1 MVKDPNDK
9 ARTRE
14 TKNDATENKTEK
26 SRQPAS
32 ERDKKLTEQELLNI
46 SGSPTERHRGLGT
59 KTEITGNDYDG
70 QLS

>member
-9 ARTRE
+9 ARTTE
-14 TKNDATENKTEK
+14 TKNDENKTEK

-32 ERDKKLTEQELLNI
+32 KRNKKLTEQELLNI